1 MQIII
6 ASASHDERARVVPP
20 LSRNIQLTRTTLLY
34 GSRVQKFEIR
44 SQTVLYPISTVASQ
58 RISTVRSLPLPTFLF
73 TNPWF
78 PHFPK
83 FQIPPSKISLS
94 LSLSLTLT
102 TAAKKLVDEN
112 GVHIGDGER
121 NQEPVRVP
129 WPRLQVL
136 FDELFSRSSQ
146 IYLQRQQCRRRALQF
161 GGSHHLQLGRRR
173 HRFRRRIFVHA
184 ELRLRRRPFLLERSQ
199 CAGT

>member
-1 MQIII
+1 MLLTTKGH
-6 ASASHDERARVVPP
+6 ALSLLSVVTSNSPAQRYFMAPEFKNLKYDLKRSSTPSRPLHLNESPP
-20 LSRNIQLTRTTLLY
+20 SDHSPFPL
-34 GSRVQKFEIR
+34 F
-44 SQTVLYPISTVASQ
+44 
-58 RISTVRSLPLPTFLF
+58 SLPTLDSLISLNFKSHP
-73 TNPWF
+73 
-78 PHFPK
+78 PK
-83 FQIPPSKISLS
+83 FLSLSLS

-102 TAAKKLVDEN
+102 TATKKLVDEN

-184 ELRLRRRPFLLERSQ
+184 ELRLRRGPFLLERSQ